1 MTQPDDARRYVDRAD
16 ELRAK
21 ADGFTPEN
29 RAMLLN
35 MASYYEAFA
44 RQAEID
50 HRSAIGIKRSPSWKT
65 NSTGMEDSEP
75 R

>member
-1 MTQPDDARRYVDRAD
+1 MTQPDDVRRYVDRAD

-44 RQAEID
+44 RQP
-50 HRSAIGIKRSPSWKT
+50 K
-65 NSTGMEDSEP
+65 
-75 R
+75 